1 MPARG
6 ARQKALGGAATRRR
20 VSSAGKET
28 QMTANAEARRY
39 RVVLIPGD
47 GIGPEV
53 TDAAVAALNA
63 AAARGGFT
71 LAFERHEAGAGAY
84 QRSGRVM
91 SAETFAA
98 CREADGVL
106 KGPVGLP
113 NVRLPDGTEAG
124 LLGGVLR
131 GGLDLFAN
139 LRPVRLLAGVP
150 SALAGR
156 VAGEIDYAIVRE
168 NTEGLYIS
176 RGSGAATP
184 DAVADTLL
192 ITRHGTDR
200 VARFAFDLA
209 AAGNG
214 APRDG
219 VRRVTCVDKA
229 NVLRSYALFRQVVG
243 EVAREYP
250 DVAVENRHVDAMA
263 AALVLEPDR
272 FDVVVCENFIG
283 DILSDL
289 GGATV
294 GGLGFCPTANIGA
307 AGAYCEPAHGSAPDI
322 AGRDLANPVA
332 TILSGA
338 LLLDRLGEFD
348 AAAAVRTATAQAL
361 ADGLIGVAAN
371 GALTSGCR
379 AAGASIARLIADS
392 AG

>member
-1 MPARG
+1 M
-6 ARQKALGGAATRRR
+6 
-20 VSSAGKET
+20 
-28 QMTANAEARRY
+28 QMTTNDTGRRY

-53 TDAAVAALNA
+53 TAAAVAVLD
-63 AAARGGFT
+63 AAARQAGFA
-71 LAFERHEAGAGAY
+71 LAFERHEAGAGTY
-84 QRSGRVM
+84 QRSGRVI

-113 NVRLPDGTEAG
+113 DVRLPDGTEAG

-139 LRPVRLLAGVP
+139 LRPIRLLAGAP
-150 SALAGR
+150 TALAGR
-156 VAGEIDYAIVRE
+156 EPGSIDYAIVRE
-168 NTEGLYIS
+168 NTEGLYVS

-192 ITRHGTDR
+192 ITRRGTER
-200 VARFAFDLA
+200 VARSAFELA
-209 AAGNG
+209 AAGQG

-229 NVLRSYALFRQVVG
+229 NVLRSYALFRTVVG
-243 EVAREYP
+243 EVARQYP
-250 DVAVENRHVDAMA
+250 EVAVESRHVDAMA

-272 FDVVVCENFIG
+272 FDVIVCENFIG

-322 AGRDLANPVA
+322 AGQDIANPVA

-348 AAAAVRTATAQAL
+348 AAAAVRAATAQAL
-361 ADGLIGVAAN
+361 AEGTIVVRPS
-371 GALTSGCR
+371 GALATGCQ
-379 AAGASIARLIADS
+379 AAGATIAGLIA
-392 AG
+392 AT